1 MTTTN
6 PAIQKFKNHRWHD
19 TKSRQCIFQIII
31 KKKDDSLPAVWKTKR
46 DDLESGR
53 LNKTPLGSGVGVRLT
68 SIFVIVSLLGGA
80 RRCQF
85 GGNKQAYMENTPGH
99 WRRGLLGK
107 VATRLLGANFKCDG
121 SWRWVISCFRGRY

>member
-6 PAIQKFKNHRWHD
+6 PAIQKFKKLRRHD

-31 KKKDDSLPAVWKTKR
+31 IIKKKDDSLPAIWKTKR

-68 SIFVIVSLLGGA
+68 SIFVIVSLLRGA
-80 RRCQF
+80 L
-85 GGNKQAYMENTPGH
+85 ALPI
-99 WRRGLLGK
+99 WR
-107 VATRLLGANFKCDG
+107 
-121 SWRWVISCFRGRY
+121 